1 MVDVEELCAICTES
15 LSAFRNVVRPGPCK
29 HSFHAI
35 CIHLWLTHRN
45 TCPLCREPISNGKE
59 WRTLFRAALA
69 ISDEEALERATYTYA
84 FLSCLLRRFQTRAE
98 WGESL
103 EIITQAAE
111 QFEIG
116 SVRFPF
122 MDLTSRAMARNEK
135 TKWAQIFRELAG
147 EEARITERI
156 KKARVWIVD
165 NLPTIF
171 VVQSNEQP

>member
-1 MVDVEELCAICTES
+1 MGDDEVCTICTET
-15 LSAFRNVVRPGPCK
+15 LSTFRNVVRPGPCK

-45 TCPLCREPISNGKE
+45 TCPLCREPISHGKE

-84 FLSCLLRRFQTRAE
+84 FLSCLLRRFESATE
-98 WGESL
+98 WDEAL
-103 EIITQAAE
+103 ELITQAAE

-122 MDLTSRAMARNEK
+122 MDLTSRAAARQEK
-135 TKWAQIFRELAG
+135 TKWAQTFRGLSSG
-147 EEARITERI
+147 EEARISDRV
-156 KKARVWIVD
+156 KKARLWIVE

-171 VVQSNEQP
+171 TTE